1 MDWFNE
7 LFDLAAVASTAGL
20 GGGVIS
26 AIVVKAFSG
35 AILKFLVRIFATAV
49 LTGIGFYYLLGFL
62 GFEIVPRSEVA
73 AAAPNQSP
81 SVYARNETY
90 LPGASDDAA
99 SSSSETQEAE
109 RDRRLV
115 VSSPFRRGD

>member
-81 SVYARNETY
+81 SVYARSETY
-90 LPGASDDAA
+90 LPGASDEAA

>member
-35 AILKFLVRIFATAV
+35 AILKFLVRIFATAI

-73 AAAPNQSP
+73 AAAPPPSP
-81 SVYARNETY
+81 SVYARSESY
-90 LPGASDDAA
+90 LPGADDDAA
-99 SSSSETQEAE
+99 SSSPAPQEEESA
-109 RDRRLV
+109 RRLV

>member
-81 SVYARNETY
+81 SVYARSETY
-90 LPGASDDAA
+90 LPGASDEAA

-109 RDRRLV
+109 RDRHLV